1 MQDLFQNYAHLI
13 VFIHVLGAIIW
24 IGGMIAVRV
33 AVHPVMQ
40 SIEDPGIKLGKTLEI
55 TARLFNLVM
64 IFVILIVVTGLIMAI
79 ALGGHQGPDKAI
91 FIFKEIIWT
100 VMALNY
106 TYMYI
111 KRIRAQRRFNAGD
124 LAGAKALVANIPNL
138 LLPINIALGLVA
150 VWLGIS
156 LRGF

>member
-1 MQDLFQNYAHLI
+1 MQSLFQNYAHLI
-13 VFIHVLGAIIW
+13 VFIHVLGAIVW

-40 SIEDPGIKLGKTLEI
+40 SIEDPRIKLGKTLEI

-124 LAGAKALVANIPNL
+124 LGGAKALVANIPNL
-138 LLPINIALGLVA
+138 LLPVNIVLGMAA
-150 VWLGIS
+150 VWLGIT

>member
-13 VFIHVLGAIIW
+13 VFIHVLGAIVW
-24 IGGMIAVRV
+24 IGGMIAIRV
-33 AVHPVMQ
+33 AVHPAMQ
-40 SIEDPGIKLGKTLEI
+40 SIEDPEIRLGKTLMI
-55 TARLFNLVM
+55 TERLFNLVM

-106 TYMYI
+106 TYMYV

-124 LAGAKALVANIPNL
+124 LPGAKALVANIPNL

-156 LRGF
+156 LRGL

>member
-13 VFIHVLGAIIW
+13 VFIHVLGAIVW
-24 IGGMIAVRV
+24 IGGMIAIRI
-33 AVHPVMQ
+33 AVHPAMQ
-40 SIEDPGIKLGKTLEI
+40 SIEDPEIRLGKTLMI
-55 TARLFNLVM
+55 TERLFNLVM

-79 ALGGHQGPDKAI
+79 ALGGHHGPDKAI
-91 FIFKEIIWT
+91 FIGKEIIWT
-100 VMALNY
+100 IMAINY

>member
-1 MQDLFQNYAHLI
+1 MQSLFQNYAHLI
-13 VFIHVLGAIIW
+13 VFIHVLGAIVW
-24 IGGMIAVRV
+24 IGGMIAIRI
-33 AVHPVMQ
+33 AVHPAMQ
-40 SIEDPGIKLGKTLEI
+40 SIEDPAIRLGKTLQI
-55 TARLFNLVM
+55 TERLFNLVM

-91 FIFKEIIWT
+91 FLTKEIIWT
-100 VMALNY
+100 VMAVNY

-111 KRIRAQRRFNAGD
+111 KRIRAQRHFNNGD
-124 LAGAKALVANIPNL
+124 LAGAKALVADIPNL
-138 LLPINIALGLVA
+138 LLPINIALGMVA

>member
-1 MQDLFQNYAHLI
+1 MENIFQNYAHLI
-13 VFIHVLGAIIW
+13 VFTHVLGAIIW

-40 SIEDPGIKLGKTLEI
+40 SIEDPGIKLGKTLQI
-55 TARLFNLVM
+55 TGRLFNLVM
-64 IFVILIVVTGLIMAI
+64 PFIVLIVVTGLIMAI
-79 ALGGHQGPDKAI
+79 ALGGHQGPDKAV

-106 TYMYI
+106 TYMYV

-138 LLPINIALGLVA
+138 LLPVNIVLGMTA
-150 VWLGIS
+150 VWLGIT

>member
-13 VFIHVLGAIIW
+13 VFLHVLGAIVW
-24 IGGMIAVRV
+24 IGGMIAIRV
-33 AVHPVMQ
+33 AVHPAMQ
-40 SIEDPGIKLGKTLEI
+40 SIEDPEIRLGKTLMI
-55 TARLFNLVM
+55 TERLFNLVM

-79 ALGGHQGPDKAI
+79 ALGGHQGPDKVI
-91 FIFKEIIWT
+91 FIVKEVIWT
-100 VMALNY
+100 VMAINY

-111 KRIRAQRRFNAGD
+111 KRIRAQRHFNAGD

-150 VWLGIS
+150 VWLGIT

>member
-1 MQDLFQNYAHLI
+1 MQSLFQNYAHLI

-40 SIEDPGIKLGKTLEI
+40 GIEDPRIKLGKTLQI
-55 TARLFNLVM
+55 TGRLFNLVM
-64 IFVILIVVTGLIMAI
+64 PFIVLIVVTGLIMAI
-79 ALGGHQGPDKAI
+79 ALHGHQGPDKAI

-124 LAGAKALVANIPNL
+124 LPGAKALVTNIPNL
-138 LLPINIALGLVA
+138 LLPINIALGMVA